1 MMNAPVKNPKQKK
14 KKQKAVKYEYCFCCK
29 DLMQVSN
36 DGQCTV
42 CYSYIVM

>member
-1 MMNAPVKNPKQKK
+1 MNTQTNAKPKKKK
-14 KKQKAVKYEYCFCCK
+14 KKQKSVKYEYCFCCK
-29 DLMQVSN
+29 DLMQVTS